1 MTLPS
6 PTMHVKTA
14 LFLGAGASAFANQPT
29 TRELMDLVRQRANN
43 TAWSGQNSGGLVNFI
58 VEHKIY
64 TDVEKLYDGIDRM
77 HRLRDIPNFL
87 PIFLALHGSDTTF
100 KNTLD
105 DMAHLRSIIRDV
117 LLDSFD
123 IDLGSHETIK
133 HMFDMVRLIMG
144 AGETGGLRVF
154 TTNYDTVME
163 AYADAGRLEIVNGF
177 KHSGHL
183 TRIWAD
189 EWARHTDRPPLYLTK
204 LHGSV
209 RWYKDGEGNIMES
222 GDVKQRN
229 MERDVMIY
237 PTEGAKD
244 YGREPFATMLRRFKK
259 DMKDIDVLLVIGFS
273 YRDED
278 IADII
283 INEVENGMA
292 LISVSPDAASDIRR
306 VSHAYIETMEPRDYL
321 LKTIGKRIVL
331 INKKFQPDNADS
343 MIKFLKTAYRFVRP
357 HVRSAQ
363 GGNGK
368 DAAP

>member
-1 MTLPS
+1 M
-6 PTMHVKTA
+6 
-14 LFLGAGASAFANQPT
+14 
-29 TRELMDLVRQRANN
+29 VRQRANS
-43 TAWSGQNSGGLVNFI
+43 TAWSGQNSGDLVKFI
-58 VEHKIY
+58 VGHDIY

-77 HRLRDIPNFL
+77 RRLHDIPNL
-87 PIFLALHGSDTTF
+87 SPIFLALHGSDAMLN
-100 KNTLD
+100 NTLD

-117 LLDSFD
+117 LLDSFN
-123 IDLGSHETIK
+123 IDLDAHETIK
-133 HMFDMVRLIMG
+133 HMYDMVQLIIG
-144 AGETGGLRVF
+144 AGETDGLQVF

-209 RWYKDGEGNIMES
+209 RWYKDGEDNIMES

-229 MERDVMIY
+229 MKHDVMIY

-244 YGREPFATMLRRFKK
+244 YSGEPFATMLRRFKE
-259 DMKDIDVLLVIGFS
+259 DIKDIDVLLVIGFS

-306 VSHAYIETMEPRDYL
+306 VSQADIKTMESRDYL
-321 LKTIGKRIVL
+321 FKAIGKRIVL
-331 INKKFQPDNADS
+331 IEEKFQPDNADH
-343 MIKFLKTAYRFVRP
+343 MITFLKAAYRFVRP
-357 HVRSAQ
+357 YVRSAQ
-363 GGNGK
+363 GWKGK
-368 DAAP
+368 GAAP